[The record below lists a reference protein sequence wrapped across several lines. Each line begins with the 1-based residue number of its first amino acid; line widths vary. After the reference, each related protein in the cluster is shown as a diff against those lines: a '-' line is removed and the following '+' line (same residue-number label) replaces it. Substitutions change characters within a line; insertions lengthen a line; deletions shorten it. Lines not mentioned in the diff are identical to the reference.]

1 MRYLAYILAQ
11 TGRNLKQTWSTQ
23 CMTLLTVSLS
33 VLIFAFFFLIYTN
46 MLAAGEKLGDELRL
60 IVYLEDE
67 IVPQMQDQLERKI
80 RGFSDVEKVVYVS
93 RKKAFDR
100 LSKQLDKDKDV
111 LDDLGSDFLPPSIE
125 VYPAKNLHTLTQI
138 KHFADFLATLPQAT
152 KVQYGHSWV
161 ERFAYFTKLLQIIMF
176 LSGGLLILTTTFM
189 VSYTI
194 RLTIFARREELQILR
209 MLGATDAYIKVPL
222 LLEGVM
228 QGFLG
233 TGFGLLSLYF
243 LFTWIRERFTGP
255 GFLNL
260 FEFSFFPLQILVLIT
275 GVSIIFCAGGSLTS
289 MRKLLRL

>member
-1 MRYLAYILAQ
+1 
-11 TGRNLKQTWSTQ
+11 
-23 CMTLLTVSLS
+23 
-33 VLIFAFFFLIYTN
+33 
-46 MLAAGEKLGDELRL
+46 
-60 IVYLEDE
+60 
-67 IVPQMQDQLERKI
+67 
-80 RGFSDVEKVVYVS
+80 
-93 RKKAFDR
+93 
-100 LSKQLDKDKDV
+100 
-111 LDDLGSDFLPPSIE
+111 
-125 VYPAKNLHTLTQI
+125 
-138 KHFADFLATLPQAT
+138 
-152 KVQYGHSWV
+152 
-161 ERFAYFTKLLQIIMF
+161 
-176 LSGGLLILTTTFM
+176 
-189 VSYTI
+189 

-243 LFTWIRERFTGP
+243 LFTWTRERFTGP